1 MEALPSG
8 NGEASESESA
18 CAEPH
23 KDSLV
28 SGKPVIPHEAMAL
41 GSESDAKKEWHCAI
55 CNVWLNGQ
63 TQWQDHLIGK
73 KHKKT
78 LRTETPVDTHA
89 AASGV

>member
-1 MEALPSG
+1 MEKWRRIK
-8 NGEASESESA
+8 
-18 CAEPH
+18 PH
-23 KDSLV
+23 EDSLV

-63 TQWQDHLIGK
+63 TQWQDHLVGK